1 MFREWIFWLTNLLTW
16 ELTNALWTDACLS
29 ASITCLKAIRI
40 ASAATIFKLRTI
52 AIGSVIEPLDGTV
65 PARTRIPWQSAGHW
79 TKPKTRHWENLKLH
93 NVPDIQK
100 VLTMMASTWFHHC
113 SHIGFTELQ
122 LKDSATPTPC
132 NLNAHACKHF
142 AIYIIINHHH
152 KLQTSKRHLKVKCR
166 AQGFSRGPKIVPFK
180 KLTKKWSS

>member
-1 MFREWIFWLTNLLTW
+1 MNFLTDKSSDMGTHQCPLDWCMLVCKHH
-16 ELTNALWTDACLS
+16 LSQSDSHCLRS
-29 ASITCLKAIRI
+29 HHIRI
-40 ASAATIFKLRTI
+40 AHNYHWQRHRTTWRNGPCKDPDPLAKCRSLNKTKDKALRKL
-52 AIGSVIEPLDGTV
+52 
-65 PARTRIPWQSAGHW
+65 
-79 TKPKTRHWENLKLH
+79 KTAQVL